1 MQPNIVFL
9 LADDLG
15 WRDLSCYGSTFYE
28 TPNLDRLALQ
38 GMRFTDAY
46 AAGPGLEQAYTWWS
60 YRFRSRERN
69 TGWRID
75 YFLTSNRLFPRVKDA
90 AIHAD
95 VYGSDHCPVSLTLD

>member
-46 AAGPGLEQAYTWWS
+46 AA
-60 YRFRSRERN
+60 
-69 TGWRID
+69 
-75 YFLTSNRLFPRVKDA
+75 
-90 AIHAD
+90 
-95 VYGSDHCPVSLTLD
+95 CPVLSLIHI

>member
-38 GMRFTDAY
+38 GIR
-46 AAGPGLEQAYTWWS
+46 
-60 YRFRSRERN
+60 
-69 TGWRID
+69 
-75 YFLTSNRLFPRVKDA
+75 PRA
-90 AIHAD
+90 PR
-95 VYGSDHCPVSLTLD
+95 C